1 MMQGDLR
8 RNIALL
14 LVARV
19 VVRLVCAA
27 NGGGAVVVA
36 DHLDLYC
43 GRPCWLLTRLHRR
56 GCFNSANL
64 PEKGLDR
71 VTCHSPDGG
80 GATWR
85 GMLCLL
91 RCVED

>member
-1 MMQGDLR
+1 MDWIVGGEMMQGDLR
-8 RNIALL
+8 RDIALL

-27 NGGGAVVVA
+27 DRGGAVVVA
-36 DHLDLYC
+36 DHLDL
-43 GRPCWLLTRLHRR
+43 HR
-56 GCFNSANL
+56 GCAYWQLVQKRMCYKSANL

-80 GATWR
+80 GAT
-85 GMLCLL
+85 
-91 RCVED
+91 